1 MFIYLLLLL
10 GGKPASGEGVFPA
23 RALTLA
29 EMPFPPM
36 TQIGSTLWVLA
47 AIVIIAG
54 SLLKTYNEGRKAMGR
69 RPPMEDEVAGLRA
82 AIADKADG
90 GDMEKI
96 HDQIIPRERLLA
108 DFLRIDEEIKDL
120 RNQVKTGAAQ
130 VAEKLDNLQRQIA
143 TGFTALDEKR
153 SRSIGNLHE
162 HLTATKERVAAM
174 ESSLTAA
181 TQTVHLLDAKFEALR
196 QNNLFSHAPRS
207 R

>member
-10 GGKPASGEGVFPA
+10 GGKPASGEGVPA

-36 TQIGSTLWVLA
+36 TQVGSTLWVLA
-47 AIVIIAG
+47 AIVVILG
-54 SLLKTYNEGRKAMGR
+54 SLLKTWNEGRKAMGR
-69 RPPMEDEVAGLRA
+69 QPSVNDEFAGLRA
-82 AIADKADG
+82 AIDGKADG

-196 QNNLFSHAPRS
+196 QNNQFSHAPRS